1 MTYSTLMV
9 HLDGGRA
16 NAALLDVAAT
26 LADQYGA
33 AVIGIAACQPV
44 PIGSCDG
51 YLGGEYAVIER
62 DIVAD
67 ELARAKTEFHAH
79 ARLAQHALEWRSI
92 PTLANIAHVVAENAR
107 SADLIITSA
116 GPGFADLA
124 THADTGDLILRA
136 GRPVLVVPDGA
147 TTATFATVM
156 VAWTDTRECRRAI
169 NDALPMLQAADRVVI
184 VEVAIDATHARG
196 PIDDVTAWLA
206 RHGVDADKMV
216 ARMKGTSID
225 TLAGIANE
233 VDADLV
239 VAGAYGHSRIRM
251 GVRRGHP
258 RPAAARPALH
268 VAVALS
274 HDRFHD
280 RQVSRPGC

>member
-9 HLDGGRA
+9 HLDGGRP

-26 LADQYGA
+26 LADQYDA
-33 AVIGIAACQPV
+33 TVIGIAACQPV
-44 PIGSCDG
+44 PIGMGDG
-51 YLGGEYAVIER
+51 YLGGKYAVIER

-67 ELARAKTEFHAH
+67 ELARAKTEFYAH
-79 ARLAQHALEWRSI
+79 EQLAKHALEWRSI

-107 SADLIITSA
+107 AADLVITSA

-124 THADTGDLILRA
+124 THADTADLILRA

-147 TTATFATVM
+147 AAATFSTVM
-156 VAWTDTRECRRAI
+156 IAWTDTRECRRAI
-169 NDALPMLQAADRVVI
+169 SDALPVLHAADRVVI
-184 VEVAIDATHARG
+184 VEVAIDAIDARG

-206 RHGVDADKMV
+206 RHGVEADKIV

-233 VDADLV
+233 VEADLV
-239 VAGAYGHSRIRM
+239 VAGAYGHSRIREWAFG
-251 GVRRGHP
+251 GVTRNLLLRDRRCTM
-258 RPAAARPALH
+258 
-268 VAVALS
+268 LS
-274 HDRFHD
+274 H
-280 RQVSRPGC
+280 